1 MRKVTC
7 SSLSDLARSASF
19 KFGLVLNPMP
29 RNMPPPNG
37 FWYEEL
43 SFHELVP
50 ARLVELKGLVA
61 TVVYA
66 KDRVAYWPLRP
77 TKIRVHIER
86 SVEAV

>member
-1 MRKVTC
+1 MDLVR
-7 SSLSDLARSASF
+7 SSPF

-29 RNMPPPNG
+29 RNIPPPNG

-50 ARLVELKGLVA
+50 ACLVELKSLVA
-61 TVVYA
+61 AVVYA
-66 KDRVAYWPLRP
+66 KDRVAYRPLRSS
-77 TKIRVHIER
+77 KIRVHIER